1 MFKVSW
7 SPSLI
12 LMGRKGRPWEV
23 ERSGWRDLISGPAL
37 RRTKCLKSEIALVK
51 EIAFGIKKL
60 G

>member
-1 MFKVSW
+1 
-7 SPSLI
+7 
-12 LMGRKGRPWEV
+12 MGRKGRPWEV